1 MGFKT
6 LERYSMKRLSVL
18 IFITLFCFTCFLS
31 KQVIAE
37 ESNQSQTVIA
47 VVGAGGTQ
55 EYQMQFNQ
63 SAGLWEKA
71 CSLGNAKYISIGTE
85 SIQDSNDVNDF
96 KILQKTIN
104 DQQKESDLPLW
115 LVFIGHGTFDGRIAK
130 FNLRGPDVSA
140 DELIKW
146 LEPINRPM
154 AIINAFSS
162 SSPFLNKLSGKNRVI
177 VTATKSGYELSYSR
191 FSRFISDAINEPSSD
206 LDKDGQVSL
215 LEAFLAA
222 SRKTQEFYSAE
233 GRLAT
238 EHALLDD
245 NADAL
250 GTSADWFQGIKPI
263 KQATGKISSDGYR
276 ANQFCL
282 IPSEIERKFPA
293 ELRAKRDNI
302 EMEIINLRDSKEQYS
317 EEEYFRKLE
326 KLSFEMSKIYQKFD

>member
-1 MGFKT
+1 
-6 LERYSMKRLSVL
+6 MKQLSVL

-37 ESNQSQTVIA
+37 ESNQTQTVIV
-47 VVGAGGTQ
+47 VVGAGGTP
-55 EYQMQFNQ
+55 EYQMQFTQ

-71 CSLGNAKYISIGTE
+71 CSQGNAKYISIGTQ
-85 SIQDSNDVNDF
+85 SIQNSNDVNDF
-96 KILQKTIN
+96 EILKKTIS

-140 DELIKW
+140 DELVKW
-146 LEPINRPM
+146 LEQIKRPLV
-154 AIINAFSS
+154 IINAFSS
-162 SSPFLNKLSGKNRVI
+162 SAPFLNKLSGKNRVI
-177 VTATKSGYELSYSR
+177 VSATKSGYELSYSR
-191 FSRFISDAINEPSSD
+191 FGSFISDAINEPSSD

-222 SRKTQEFYSAE
+222 ARQTQEFYSAE

-263 KQATGKISSDGYR
+263 KQATGNISPDGYR

-282 IPSEIERKFPA
+282 IPSEIERKIPA

-317 EEEYFRKLE
+317 EEEYFQKLE
-326 KLSFEMSKIYQKFD
+326 KLSFEMAKFYEKFD